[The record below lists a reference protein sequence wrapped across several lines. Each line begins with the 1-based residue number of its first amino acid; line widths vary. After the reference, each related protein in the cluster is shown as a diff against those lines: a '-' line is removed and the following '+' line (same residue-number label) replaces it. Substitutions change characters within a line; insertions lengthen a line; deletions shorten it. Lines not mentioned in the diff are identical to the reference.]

1 MEMAKTDDVILKK
14 ETNYLLVEFT
24 GEFGVESGKRV
35 VDAMLTA
42 STQCKRDRVV
52 LDCRKMTGKMPLFAK
67 FEVAVYGGKVV
78 GTISRLAIIGRPELI
93 EPDRFVST
101 VAKNRGLNVEIFSDF
116 IAGVD
121 WVLGG
126 E

>member
-1 MEMAKTDDVILKK
+1 MEMAKTDDVTLEK
-14 ETNYLLVEFT
+14 EANYLLVEFT

-42 STQCKRDRVV
+42 SKQCNRDRVV

-101 VAKNRGLNVEIFSDF
+101 VAKNRGVNVEIFSEYDK
-116 IAGVD
+116 GVS
-121 WVLGG
+121 WAL
-126 E
+126 EEE